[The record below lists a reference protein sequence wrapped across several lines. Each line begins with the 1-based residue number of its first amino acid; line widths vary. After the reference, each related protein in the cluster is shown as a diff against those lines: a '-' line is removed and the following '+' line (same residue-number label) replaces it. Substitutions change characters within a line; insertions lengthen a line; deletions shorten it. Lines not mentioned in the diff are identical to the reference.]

1 MMSEAYLIARMN
13 EQKSAQIPAWFVRG
27 EYRSL
32 GEKGFL
38 GAIDLMP
45 EEIPESVRVL
55 LWPRRRVRT

>member
-32 GEKGFL
+32 SERGFL

-45 EEIPESVRVL
+45 DEMPEGVRIS